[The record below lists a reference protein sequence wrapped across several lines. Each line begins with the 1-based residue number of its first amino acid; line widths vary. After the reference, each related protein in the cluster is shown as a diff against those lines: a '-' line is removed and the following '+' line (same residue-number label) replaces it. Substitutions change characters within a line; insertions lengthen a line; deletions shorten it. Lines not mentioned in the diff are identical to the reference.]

1 MPLDG
6 QRPSGTGG
14 ISPVL
19 GSGVLG
25 SGVRLVGMFTVMVTV
40 TVTVMFIVMLTA
52 AGPVAL
58 AGTPAAPRAISDS
71 EPVLAI
77 GDSVMLGAKRC
88 LTELGI
94 EVDAKGNR
102 RISAGIDTLRT
113 KAARIPRRVVVHLGT
128 NGGALPREL
137 DRLMEVLGPDRRV
150 YLLTIQLPDDRSRY
164 SFEERTNAAI
174 AQLPHRYPNA
184 YVLDWNRLSDSVD
197 GLLGGDHIHLTNAG
211 CAAYAAMVDEH
222 VRSPLG

>member
-1 MPLDG
+1 M
-6 QRPSGTGG
+6 
-14 ISPVL
+14 
-19 GSGVLG
+19 
-25 SGVRLVGMFTVMVTV
+25 RLVGTFTMTVAVTF
-40 TVTVMFIVMLTA
+40 TGMFIAMLTP
-52 AGPVAL
+52 AGPVAS
-58 AGTPAAPRAISDS
+58 AAPAAPRAISDS

-88 LTELGI
+88 LTDLGI

-113 KAARIPRRVVVHLGT
+113 KAARIPRRVVVHLGA

-174 AQLPHRYPNA
+174 ARLPHRYRNA

-197 GLLGGDHIHLTNAG
+197 GLLGGDHRHLTNAG